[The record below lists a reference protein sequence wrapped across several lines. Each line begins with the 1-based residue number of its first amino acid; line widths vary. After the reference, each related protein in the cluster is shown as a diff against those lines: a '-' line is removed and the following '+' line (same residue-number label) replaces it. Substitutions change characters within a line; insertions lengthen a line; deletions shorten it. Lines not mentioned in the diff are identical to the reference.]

1 MNDIIFDYYRGVEA
15 EQYSFY
21 RIPKMLFTDTIFQDL
36 SCEAKVLYGLMLD
49 RMSLSLKNHWMDE
62 EERVYIIFTV
72 NNICDLMNCGTQKA
86 VRLRKEL
93 DVKTGIGL
101 IEKKRLGLGKPNVIY
116 VKNFMIKDEE
126 GEKQQTE
133 QRQSRIVEIE
143 ELQDKRQKFLNDENH
158 NSGIVKIINQEN
170 AESEV
175 QNSENHNSGMMKMEN
190 QVVSETQLKNS
201 ENHNSEK
208 RNSENPLDYES
219 KCQEFGKNQEKII
232 EQKDSIASGAQF
244 KNSENQNSRVVKI
257 TNQEFSKS
265 QFKNDEN
272 HNSGI
277 VKITTPECPKSQ
289 SNNTDINNTDFSEN
303 EYSDTESSETDFNET
318 DNILSNLSHLSVRK
332 TAGMID
338 MVEEM
343 EAYRKIIRENISYE
357 CFEDSRY
364 RQQEEVD
371 ELVELMVEVMVMPDN
386 STVRIGG
393 VDKPVVIVK
402 NRFMKVEHGHIEYV
416 VGCLEKNTS
425 KVGNIRAYL
434 LTTLYNSTMTIENYY
449 RAEVNHDMYGGG

>member
-86 VRLRKEL
+86 VRLLKEL

-158 NSGIVKIINQEN
+158 NSG
-170 AESEV
+170 
-175 QNSENHNSGMMKMEN
+175 MMKMEN
-190 QVVSETQLKNS
+190 QAVSETQLKNS
-201 ENHNSEK
+201 ENHNSERK
-208 RNSENPLDYES
+208 NSENPLDYES

-272 HNSGI
+272 HNSEV
-277 VKITTPECPKSQ
+277 VKNNILEFSKSQ
-289 SNNTDINNTDFSEN
+289 SNKTNINK
-303 EYSDTESSETDFNET
+303 T
-318 DNILSNLSHLSVRK
+318 DNNQSILSKNVDLSE
-332 TAGMID
+332 D
-338 MVEEM
+338 EM
-343 EAYRKIIRENISYE
+343 DKINHCRKIVKEQISYTA
-357 CFEDSRY
+357 FEQNKFY
-364 RQQEEVD
+364 RIELVD
-371 ELVELMVEVMVMPDN
+371 ELVELMTEIFMMPDEAFERVN
-386 STVRIGG
+386 GTEKSIA
-393 VDKPVVIVK
+393 VIK
-402 NRFMKVEHGHIEYV
+402 SRFCKINQLHIEYV
-416 VGCLEKNTS
+416 LDSMQKNQTNI
-425 KVGNIRAYL
+425 GNIKAYL
-434 LTTLYNSTMTIENYY
+434 LTALYNSTITMDSYYQARVNYDLRENF
-449 RAEVNHDMYGGG
+449 